1 MIMDYIIP
9 VISLI
14 ASLGAIYFTARKQSR
29 EMDNLDADTIS
40 KLYDSIDKQEKR
52 YDEMVI
58 KQDNRYNALKKDFE
72 SYKEVMNTE
81 LEYLRR
87 ETTKL
92 RNWSKRLCK
101 QLRDNKIEPEP
112 MDEPNN

>member
-1 MIMDYIIP
+1 MIADYIIP

-29 EMDNLDADTIS
+29 EMDNIDADTIS
-40 KLYDSIDKQEKR
+40 KLYDAIDKQEKR

-58 KQDNRYNALKKDFE
+58 KQEKRYDLLKKDFE
-72 SYKEVMNTE
+72 SYKEVMNGE
-81 LEYLRR
+81 LRYLHT

-92 RNWSKRLCK
+92 RNWTKRLCK

-112 MDEPNN
+112 MDEPDN